1 MYNLQALKNT
11 YFVMF
16 NIIRNFFEKQFF
28 GVSSW
33 WAEKLGI
40 KASFVRLFFI
50 YAAFTNAITI
60 IVYLSMVFILKIRKH
75 FKYRKRKSVFDL

>member
-1 MYNLQALKNT
+1 MLN
-11 YFVMF
+11 F
-16 NIIRNFFEKQFF
+16 IRNFFDKQFF

-50 YAAFTNAITI
+50 YAAFTNAI
-60 IVYLSMVFILKIRKH
+60 IVVIYLSMVFILKVRNH